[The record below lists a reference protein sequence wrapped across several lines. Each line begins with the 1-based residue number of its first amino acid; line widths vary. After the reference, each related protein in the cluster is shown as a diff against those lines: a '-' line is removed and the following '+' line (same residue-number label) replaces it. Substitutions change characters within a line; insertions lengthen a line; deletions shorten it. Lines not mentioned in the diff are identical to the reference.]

1 MSYGSR
7 MTNQEYDELIAL
19 KRYADAAPAIEL
31 ADQRTVRRI
40 VAFVRKPSE
49 DGVDCSADRE
59 ALAQQIERE
68 FLK

>member
-1 MSYGSR
+1 MNYDSR
-7 MTNQEYDELIAL
+7 IS
-19 KRYADAAPAIEL
+19 DAQAEAWKKQLEAAATSIKISHD
-31 ADQRTVRRI
+31 AVRII

-59 ALAQQIERE
+59 VLAQQIERE